1 MSKKIKTAF
10 PKWMVA
16 ATLAS
21 SLAVL
26 AVGFLATQM
35 FAWESAIYREH
46 KQWKSEMET
55 GVALTLDQRV
65 EGSNATATQEENSDT
80 VRRWEGVLAQIN
92 HPYLK
97 AQQDLF
103 TEESSIASPRDLNAG
118 AFDSQAVWSKLP
130 EELARFVQSNREL
143 LDSVYDLVLGPIA
156 DPWIPPAFYNGPAHK
171 VRELAFWDMAHCL
184 ASKDQERFKKG
195 MEAYHRLSYY
205 TFGHFGVVNDDAWIC
220 LLHRGLDENI
230 ISADEASKWLERMMQ
245 FRPTTMDFGD
255 TSLRNKSYFLS
266 FSQQYEGGWVLPS
279 VKRAMFEEYCF
290 RNNLGADPF
299 VQSEQSE
306 LRSLKYYTLAVRIAL
321 LQAIE
326 EKRGPPKLPEDVLAR
341 LRIPGDIERILSTM
355 FKGNYSA
362 TSLFEYVQKT
372 PSAGELKF
380 KLLRDISSGTFPI
393 RTTYEIQIP
402 TDPK

>member
-1 MSKKIKTAF
+1 VSKNIKTAF

-46 KQWKSEMET
+46 KQWKSEIET
-55 GVALTLDQRV
+55 QVAPTLDRRV
-65 EGSNATATQEENSDT
+65 EGSSATAPQEENSDT

-97 AQQDLF
+97 AQQDLLS
-103 TEESSIASPRDLNAG
+103 EVSSIASPGDLNAVV
-118 AFDSQAVWSKLP
+118 FDSQAVWSKLP
-130 EELARFVQSNREL
+130 DELARFVQSNREL

-156 DPWIPPAFYNGPAHK
+156 DPWIPPTFYNGPAQK
-171 VRELAFWDMAHCL
+171 VRELVFWDMANCL

-195 MEAYHRLSYY
+195 MEAYHRLSHY
-205 TFGHFGVVNDDAWIC
+205 TGHVGVVDNDALIC
-220 LLHRGLDENI
+220 LLHRRLDEQL
-230 ISADEASKWLERMMQ
+230 ISAEEASKWLDQMSQ
-245 FRPTTMDFGD
+245 IRPIAMYFDVA
-255 TSLRNKSYFLS
+255 SLRAKSYFLN
-266 FSQQYEGGWVLPS
+266 FSQLFEGGWVLPS
-279 VKRAMFEEYCF
+279 VKKELFEEYCS
-290 RNNLGADPF
+290 RNNLWADPF
-299 VQSEQSE
+299 VQSEQSY
-306 LRSLKYYTLAVRIAL
+306 LSSLKYYTLAVRVAL
-321 LQAIE
+321 LQAVE
-326 EKRGPPKLPEDVLAR
+326 EKRGHPKLPEDVLAR
-341 LRIPGDIERILSTM
+341 LRIPGDIERILSSM

-372 PSAGELKF
+372 PNAGELEF
-380 KLLRDISSGTFPI
+380 KLLRDISSGPFPI